1 MAFDLTRSLEVHR
14 RQRLAGAIKTGAR
27 MIAECPD
34 ERKRWE
40 AMRELRKLQVRL
52 GNPSL

>member
-1 MAFDLTRSLEVHR
+1 MAFDLTRSLEAHR
-14 RQRLAGAIKTGAR
+14 RQRLAGAIKTAAKL
-27 MIAECPD
+27 IAECQD

-40 AMRELRKLQVRL
+40 AMRELRKLQARL